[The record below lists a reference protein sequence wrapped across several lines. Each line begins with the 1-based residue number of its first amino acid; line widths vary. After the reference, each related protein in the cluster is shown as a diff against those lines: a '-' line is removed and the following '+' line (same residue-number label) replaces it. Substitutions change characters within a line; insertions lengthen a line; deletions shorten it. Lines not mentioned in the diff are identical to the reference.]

1 MLFNLPR
8 QRQFPNS
15 KEGNATYGYS
25 RSGPCF
31 SGDGY
36 IELSAFDEPFNG
48 DRKCRSY
55 ANYRGYK
62 IPIEGGK
69 NMLTN

>member
-36 IELSAFDEPFNG
+36 LELCAYSEPFNG
-48 DRKCRSY
+48 HGKCYSF
-55 ANYRGYK
+55 ANKSGYN
-62 IPIEGGK
+62 IPIEGGM